1 MFLDTGEG
9 DLMAYY
15 YNNKTHKYH
24 IQDMC
29 HYNSE
34 VSNMKFDTE
43 QMLLQ
48 FAEGDE
54 IICKVCRKKR
64 DEQLNKIS
72 NRKE

>member
-1 MFLDTGEG
+1 
-9 DLMAYY
+9 MAYY

-48 FAEGDE
+48 FAEGDA
-54 IICKVCRKKR
+54 IICKVCRKKK
-64 DEQLNKIS
+64 DE
-72 NRKE
+72 